1 MFFVI
6 KNYGNVKGCQTFWTK
21 KKKHKQ
27 KMVFIGARAINKEIR
42 ARSLR

>member
-1 MFFVI
+1 MVL
-6 KNYGNVKGCQTFWTK
+6 NDKGCPKFWTK
-21 KKKHKQ
+21 KKKNKQ

>member
-6 KNYGNVKGCQTFWTK
+6 KNYGNDKGCPKFWTK
-21 KKKHKQ
+21 KKNKQ